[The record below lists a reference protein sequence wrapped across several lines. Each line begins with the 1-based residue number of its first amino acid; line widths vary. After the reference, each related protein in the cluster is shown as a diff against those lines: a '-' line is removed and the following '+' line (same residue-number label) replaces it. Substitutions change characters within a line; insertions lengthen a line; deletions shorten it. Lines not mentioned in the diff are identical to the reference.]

1 MRSDIEWKE
10 WGRVDP
16 LFGVASLDGRSKRGP
31 KPWTD
36 EEFYE
41 HGKACWAQYLPY
53 WERYGLTRG
62 LCVEIGCGAGR
73 LTKVLAE
80 SFQSVHALDVSE
92 DMIVKA
98 RTAVPTNV
106 TFQLTAD
113 PRIDLPDG
121 SADASFSTDVF
132 QHFPSPEDGAAYFRE
147 LARVLRPGATM
158 MHHVPVH
165 TWPHPPGAY
174 RGLHAI
180 HRLLT
185 QARDGI
191 QRMVIILG
199 GRRPF
204 MTGITYENLWLFDTL
219 KTLGFARIELLV
231 FSTPGNRCYVFATRT
246 R

>member
-10 WGRVDP
+10 WGKVDP

-36 EEFYE
+36 EEFYA
-41 HGKACWAQYLPY
+41 HGKACWQEYLPY

-80 SFQSVHALDVSE
+80 SFRSVHALDVSE

-106 TFQLTAD
+106 TFQLTTE
-113 PRIDLPDG
+113 PRIDLPD
-121 SADASFSTDVF
+121 
-132 QHFPSPEDGAAYFRE
+132 
-147 LARVLRPGATM
+147 
-158 MHHVPVH
+158 
-165 TWPHPPGAY
+165 PPGAY
-174 RGLHAI
+174 RGLHAL
-180 HRLLT
+180 HRFLT
-185 QARDGI
+185 QARDGV
-191 QRMVIILG
+191 QRMAILLG
-199 GRRPF
+199 ARRPF